1 MASALDR
8 QDGLPQPG
16 RSGIAGMPAGARSL
30 VRSQRLIVSHILAA
44 AIPVLLFGGWMA
56 YLTADQERTEA
67 RRAAQATV
75 ARVAER
81 VSESLSKELEV
92 AEALAGTTA
101 LDGTDLETFYEEAQ
115 RLTAARPLWETVSLI
130 RPDGTQ
136 VLNILRPLGE
146 PLGPTPD
153 QESFD
158 EIVQGAQSA
167 IGGIGPVGP
176 LSGKRLVSLRVP
188 VNRNGELRY
197 VLTIGLVPSQ
207 ISAILRDAGAPA
219 SWVGVIV
226 DARGNVIARTLA
238 ENTEIGQ
245 PASIS
250 VRDAIRRGSEGFY
263 GGRTLEGTEVET
275 VYRKMPGI
283 GGWSVHFG
291 IPTEALN
298 TPVLRSLAALV
309 AGGVTSLA
317 LGGGLALLIARD
329 VAQRRREEE
338 ARSMLALS
346 VSEERGAV
354 AVEAADL
361 GTLRWDPERQEV
373 MGSERL
379 RMLLDLPPSVVEG
392 PEAVWSVGRVLA
404 ALHPEDR
411 VRMQDAVTRCLEAN
425 SPIDIEVRA
434 IRSDGRSHWVRF
446 NGRRPMD
453 SSGAPRV
460 VHGVVSDI
468 EPQKRAEAERLRL
481 LRSLAEAQENEQRRI
496 ARELHDQ
503 VGQTV
508 TGLSLGLKSLER
520 ALESGTVTSPTRE
533 QLRWLQGL
541 ANEIGRDI
549 HRAASDLRPSAI
561 DDLGLHKALA
571 AYVAEWGKVSQIDVD
586 LQTIGHVRRL
596 PAPIE
601 TATYRVVQ
609 EALTNVLKH
618 AEARSVSIVLEYRAR
633 QLRVLVE
640 DDGRGF
646 DPDMLAN
653 DGAGTLTETDEKRMH
668 LGITGM
674 RERLALLGG
683 TLTLESSPGS
693 GTTVFI
699 QVPAPPPGPSI

>member
-16 RSGIAGMPAGARSL
+16 RSGIAGMPASARSL
-30 VRSQRLIVSHILAA
+30 VRSQRLIVSLILAA

-75 ARVAER
+75 ARVAEQ
-81 VSESLSKELEV
+81 VSASIAKELEV
-92 AEALAGTTA
+92 AEALAGTSA
-101 LDGTDLETFYEEAQ
+101 LDGTNLEMFYEEAQ

-146 PLGPTPD
+146 PLGLTPD

-158 EIVQGAQSA
+158 EIIKGAPFA

-188 VNRNGELRY
+188 VNRNGALRY
-197 VLTIGLVPSQ
+197 VLTISLVPSQ
-207 ISAILRDAGAPA
+207 ISAILRDAGAPE

-238 ENTEIGQ
+238 ESTEIGQ

-250 VRDAIRRGSEGFY
+250 VREAIRRGSEGFY
-263 GGRTLEGTEVET
+263 DGRTLEGTEVET
-275 VYRKMPGI
+275 VYRKIPDM

-298 TPVLRSLAALV
+298 RPVLRSLAALV

-317 LGGGLALLIARD
+317 LAGGLALLVARD
-329 VAQRRREEE
+329 IAQRRREEE

-361 GTLRWDPERQEV
+361 GTMRWDPERQEV

-379 RMLLDLPPSVVEG
+379 RTLLGLPPSSFAG
-392 PEAVWSVGRVLA
+392 PEAVWPASRFLA
-404 ALHPEDR
+404 ALHPEDQP
-411 VRMQDAVTRCLEAN
+411 RMQDAVSRCLEEN

-434 IRSDGRSHWVRF
+434 IRPDGHSHWVRF

-453 SSGAPRV
+453 ASGAPPV
-460 VHGVVSDI
+460 IHGVVSDI
-468 EPQKRAEAERLRL
+468 EPRKRAEAERLHL
-481 LRSLAEAQENEQRRI
+481 LRRLAEAQENEQRRI

-508 TGLSLGLKSLER
+508 TGLSLGLKGLER
-520 ALESGTVTSPTRE
+520 ALESGTVSDGVRE
-533 QLRWLQGL
+533 QLRWLQTL

-571 AYVAEWGKVSQIDVD
+571 AYVAEWGKVSQIEVD
-586 LQTIGHVRRL
+586 LQTIGQVRRL

-646 DPDMLAN
+646 DPETTTN
-653 DGAGTLTETDEKRMH
+653 DGAGSLTDTSEKRIH
-668 LGITGM
+668 LGIIGM
-674 RERLALLGG
+674 RERLGLLGG

-693 GTTVFI
+693 GTTVII
-699 QVPAPPPGPSI
+699 QVPIQSPGPSA